1 MRRAVRRVRFGL
13 FERVSQRRCFFIK
26 EALKSLLAL
35 ILLAGF
41 CELLLPEDGMR
52 KYGRMVVGLIVLF
65 FLVNLVMRVGQDFT
79 LALPEVSV
87 AGGRADPAALVA
99 EGVNLR
105 QRGEEQAAAL
115 TAPAVQAKVEELL
128 QTITGTAGVQVE
140 ISTAAGQGQRVRVVL
155 PADPGVPVEVLKRTV
170 AAVLAMAPD
179 QVEVKKEFAEE
190 EGS

>member
-1 MRRAVRRVRFGL
+1 M
-13 FERVSQRRCFFIK
+13 
-26 EALKSLLAL
+26 
-35 ILLAGF
+35 AGF